1 MTEQFILGGQKITY
15 NPENKILKITIQEA
29 FIRAGIKLSWNESF
43 GSPGLGFNQ
52 KIIERVIRTGAY
64 LCVHVEKQSAD
75 YWIKNDVLIDF
86 IKKNNSEYRVSSTIL
101 NVIPWKLFTRYPNF
115 AMEMKH

>member
-1 MTEQFILGGQKITY
+1 MTMQFHLGGQLITY
-15 NPENKILKITIQEA
+15 NEERKIMKITIHEA
-29 FIRAGIKLSWNESF
+29 FIKAGIKLNWDESF

-52 KIIERVIRTGAY
+52 KIIERVIKTGSY
-64 LCVHVEKQSAD
+64 LCVHVEKQAAD

-115 AMEMKH
+115 MENNS